1 MVAGSSK
8 LASYFAPLGGSG
20 SKIHSTSDLELQRA
34 IELSEAEARLS
45 TLSEDELLQQA
56 LEASRVEMVTMNRV
70 KRKRTASIEKGAKET
85 IAKMPKNMNIFT
97 EKEEASS
104 SSSSAEVIEQPVFTA
119 ESFKDESFGDKEEII
134 NRLNGSLDLV
144 YCKGWIRREERL
156 LLREWMLK
164 ELTWHRVRY
173 SLTFPGRREGERLL
187 KLPSP
192 SNFMLT

>member
-8 LASYFAPLGGSG
+8 LASYFAPLGGGG
-20 SKIHSTSDLELQRA
+20 SKLHSTSDLEVQKA

-70 KRKRTASIEKGAKET
+70 KRKRTASIDGVAKET
-85 IAKMPKNMNIFT
+85 IVKKPKNMTIFP
-97 EKEEASS
+97 EKEASS
-104 SSSSAEVIEQPVFTA
+104 SSSSKEVIEQPVFTA